1 MLWIDEL
8 EKAFSGLGTARDSGV
23 TQRLFGCFPTWLEDH
38 EGAVFTV
45 AIANEIEP
53 LPAEFLRKGR
63 FDEVFFVD
71 LPSILRL
78 EMLRRETHSPVVL
91 WDKIRPADAAPPEEP
106 LPLEL
111 RFLFEILAAEANGA
125 TTTAWALRPIP
136 TGGSGPPDRR
146 GGADLRSLDRGPADP
161 RAQGARTTV
170 RIVRTVR
177 PGGGFGSRRGSLRSG
192 GSTIGLLPRS
202 EQRSATDH
210 VLFLF
215 RKSPKAV
222 LPSLSLPTLP
232 ADRPGASVRP
242 RLPSC
247 LPAPRS
253 PDTGRALR
261 QTISKRSWKT
271 PWTSSFEPR
280 MNASGTRSAPSPS
293 GSARC

>member
-192 GSTIGLLPRS
+192 GSTIGLLPPGQ
-202 EQRSATDH
+202 QRSATDH
-210 VLFLF
+210 AFFFLES
-215 RKSPKAV
+215 SPKPCCPPPPCLRFPRTDRAP
-222 LPSLSLPTLP
+222 PSGPGFPL
-232 ADRPGASVRP
+232 ACQRPGP
-242 RLPSC
+242 PI
-247 LPAPRS
+247 PAAPCDKRS
-253 PDTGRALR
+253 PRDRGRLHGRAL
-261 QTISKRSWKT
+261 S
-271 PWTSSFEPR
+271 
-280 MNASGTRSAPSPS
+280 NLG
-293 GSARC
+293 